1 MNLVKPKTISI
12 KVKSINPLYIDFHGE
27 NDALNLDQ
35 VICFK
40 KIELGVVGIPI
51 EIPSIRFI
59 TSNPKHTF
67 WYFKSIEERDE
78 CFNNL
83 EKQAIVI

>member
-12 KVKSINPLYIDFHGE
+12 KVKSTNPSYIDFHEE

-40 KIELGVVGIPI
+40 KIELGVVGIPT

-59 TSNPKHTF
+59 TSNPSHIF
-67 WYFKSIEERDE
+67 WYFRSIEERDE

-83 EKQAIVI
+83 EKQSKVI

>member
-12 KVKSINPLYIDFHGE
+12 KVKSINPLYINFHKE

-40 KIELGVVGIPI
+40 KIELGIAGIPI

-59 TSNPKHTF
+59 TSNPNHIF
-67 WYFKSIEERDE
+67 WYFRSIEERDE

-83 EKQAIVI
+83 EKQSKVI

>member
-1 MNLVKPKTISI
+1 MNLVKSKTISI
-12 KVKSINPLYIDFHGE
+12 KVESINPSYIYFDEE
-27 NDALNLDQ
+27 NPIVNLDL
-35 VICFK
+35 VISFK

>member
-1 MNLVKPKTISI
+1 MNLVKSKTISI
-12 KVKSINPLYIDFHGE
+12 KVKSINPSYIDFDEE
-27 NDALNLDQ
+27 NPIVNLDL
-35 VICFK
+35 VISFEK
-40 KIELGVVGIPI
+40 VDLGVVGIPI

>member
-12 KVKSINPLYIDFHGE
+12 KVKSTNPSYIDFDE
-27 NDALNLDQ
+27 KNPIVNLDLIVSFQ
-35 VICFK
+35 KVD
-40 KIELGVVGIPI
+40 LGIAGIPI

-59 TSNPKHTF
+59 TSNPKHIF
-67 WYFKSIEERDE
+67 WYFRSIEERDE

-83 EKQAIVI
+83 EKQSKVI

>member
-1 MNLVKPKTISI
+1 MNLVKSKTISI
-12 KVKSINPLYIDFHGE
+12 KVKSINPSYIDFDEE
-27 NDALNLDQ
+27 NPIVNLDLIVSFQ
-35 VICFK
+35 KVD
-40 KIELGVVGIPI
+40 LGIAGIPT

-59 TSNPKHTF
+59 TSNPKHIF
-67 WYFKSIEERDE
+67 WYFRSIEERDE